1 MQQGILFS
9 YGTLQQKICPCL
21 AGSQDGREFKHD
33 IRWSLITI
41 ASIELSQSIK
51 PPTKAGKRYC
61 SLLLYVRENSVSCRL
76 YHVLFFSLQLMQNN
90 TQPGPQ
96 KTDVSGNTAI
106 TFFFKEKRN
115 ACTKLAQSQTFVQI
129 YTRNSITVQQK
140 CNNVQH
146 QY

>member
-61 SLLLYVRENSVSCRL
+61 SLLLYVRENCVSCRL

-106 TFFFKEKRN
+106 TFFF
-115 ACTKLAQSQTFVQI
+115 
-129 YTRNSITVQQK
+129 
-140 CNNVQH
+140 
-146 QY
+146 